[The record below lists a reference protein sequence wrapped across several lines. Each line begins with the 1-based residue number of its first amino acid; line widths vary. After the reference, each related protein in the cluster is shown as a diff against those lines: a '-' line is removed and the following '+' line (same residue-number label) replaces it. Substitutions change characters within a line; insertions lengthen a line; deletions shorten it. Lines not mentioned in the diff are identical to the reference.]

1 MTEDKY
7 SILGIPKT
15 ASQADIKAAYLKLA
29 RERHPDRFKDP
40 DEREEAARRFQ
51 LINEA
56 FNLLRDDVRR
66 RKYDEEREW
75 QAKPPE
81 QRAEQHYKD
90 GKYREQTG
98 QYSEALKYYY
108 EAIQVAPDNA
118 TYKLAVGRLLGKDRS
133 KQRQA
138 ADVFEEVITKFPQT
152 REGYLDLGE
161 LYTSLG
167 LHTRARRVY
176 ERGLKVLPKDPE
188 FQVLLSQSTAAAKKA
203 KK

>member
-40 DEREEAARRFQ
+40 DERDAAARRFQ

-56 FNLLRDDVRR
+56 FNLLRDDERR

-75 QAKPPE
+75 QQKPPE

-98 QYSEALKYYY
+98 QYSEALK
-108 EAIQVAPDNA
+108 
-118 TYKLAVGRLLGKDRS
+118 DRS

-138 ADVFEEVITKFPQT
+138 AELFEQVITKSPET

-161 LYTSLG
+161 LYTGLG
-167 LHTRARRVY
+167 LHTRACRVY
-176 ERGLKVLPKDPE
+176 ERGLKALPKDPE
-188 FQVLLSQSTAAAKKA
+188 LQVLLSQSTAAAKRA

>member
-40 DEREEAARRFQ
+40 VEREEAARRFQ

-138 ADVFEEVITKFPQT
+138 ADVFEEVINKYPQT
-152 REGYLDLGE
+152 REGYLDL
-161 LYTSLG
+161 
-167 LHTRARRVY
+167 RRV
-176 ERGLKVLPKDPE
+176 VHE
-188 FQVLLSQSTAAAKKA
+188 FGIAY
-203 KK
+203 